1 MTSVPTHAPSI
12 ADWHQSA
19 ASLCLAG
26 QYAQALSMVKPVLE
40 SHPAL
45 TGGALAEALNIAA
58 VCSLGLSQ
66 FADAQAYWRQAIETK
81 PDFVDAYNH
90 LGMLLKGLGC
100 LPEAEAI
107 YRQLL
112 SIRPDLAEASN
123 NLGAV
128 LYDLGRLHDAEA
140 AYRQALAIRADYAQA
155 HYNLGIVLYDLRRL
169 HEAESAYRQALVL
182 SPDAGTY
189 NNLGNVLKELGR
201 LPEAEAAYRQ
211 ALILRPQHAEAL
223 NNLSNVLKELGR
235 LPEAELACRAA
246 LTIRPD
252 YAEAH
257 LNLGALMAALKRLPD
272 AEMSYRQALVV
283 RPAYAQAHY
292 NLGIVLHTLGRL
304 PEAEAAYRQ
313 ALMIRPDI
321 VEAHNNLGI
330 VLWALHRLPDAVAA
344 YRQALALRPDL
355 AEAHHNLGNV
365 LKELGHLTEA
375 KAAFR
380 RALAIRADYHDA
392 KVSLATLLL
401 SMGEFEEGWQLY
413 DARYDQPGFIHHQT
427 QSLLQ
432 CPRWR
437 GEALA
442 GKSLLV
448 WQEDGLGDMVQFG
461 RYLPLLKAQGAV
473 HVAFA
478 CAPALHR
485 LFATVEGVDAVI
497 DHETAQARA
506 LEYDYWTS
514 PMSVPLHLRTTTDAI
529 PDPIRLQPDPL
540 LADHW
545 RARLATLPPG
555 RKIGLVWKGNP
566 KHHNDSNRSLPSLA
580 TLAPLWSVPG
590 VSFVSLQKGQGEEEG
605 QSPSAGQ
612 PLLHLGTD
620 LTDFADTA
628 AIIGELDLVICV
640 DTSAAHIAASLGKPC
655 WVLLPR
661 EDIDWRWMRER
672 DDSPWYPQTLRLF
685 RQSADENWPEAV
697 ERVRLACVSA
707 FSSRDHAQAGRFQA

>member
-1 MTSVPTHAPSI
+1 
-12 ADWHQSA
+12 
-19 ASLCLAG
+19 
-26 QYAQALSMVKPVLE
+26 
-40 SHPAL
+40 
-45 TGGALAEALNIAA
+45 LAEALNIAA

-66 FADAQAYWRQAIETK
+66 LADAQAYWRQAIEAK
-81 PDFVDAYNH
+81 PDFVDAYNN
-90 LGMLLKGLGC
+90 LGMLLKGVGSLA
-100 LPEAEAI
+100 EAEAV

-140 AYRQALAIRADYAQA
+140 AYRHALAIRTDYAQA
-155 HYNLGIVLYDLRRL
+155 HYNLGIVLYDLRRWI
-169 HEAESAYRQALVL
+169 EAESAYRQALVL
-182 SPDAGTY
+182 SPDAGAY
-189 NNLGNVLKELGR
+189 NNLGNVLKELAR

-211 ALILRPQHAEAL
+211 ALVLRPQYAEAL
-223 NNLSNVLKELGR
+223 NNLANLLKELGR
-235 LPEAELACRAA
+235 LPEAEWACRMA

-257 LNLGALMAALKRLPD
+257 LNLGVLMGALKRFPE
-272 AEMSYRQALVV
+272 AEASYRQALAV
-283 RPAYAQAHY
+283 RPGYVEAHY
-292 NLGIVLHTLGRL
+292 NLGIVLQALERL
-304 PEAEAAYRQ
+304 PEAEAAYGQ
-313 ALMIRPDI
+313 ALLICPDS
-321 VEAHNNLGI
+321 VEAHNNLGN
-330 VLWALHRLPDAVAA
+330 VLWALRRLPDAVAA
-344 YRQALALRPDL
+344 YRRALALRPDL

-365 LKELGHLTEA
+365 LKELCQLTDAEA
-375 KAAFR
+375 SFR

-401 SMGEFEEGWQLY
+401 SMGEFEEGWRLY
-413 DARYDQPGFIHHQT
+413 DSRYDQPGFIHQQT
-427 QSLLQ
+427 QSLLA

-448 WQEDGLGDMVQFG
+448 WQEEGLGDMVQFG
-461 RYLPLLKAQGAV
+461 RYLPLLKAQGAG
-473 HVAFA
+473 HIGFA

-485 LFATVEGVDAVI
+485 LFASAEGVDAVL
-497 DHETAQARA
+497 DHEAALGRA
-506 LEYDYWTS
+506 PGYDYWTS
-514 PMSVPLHLRTTTDAI
+514 PMSVPLHLRTTTDTI
-529 PDPIRLQPDPL
+529 PDPIRLTPDPL
-540 LADHW
+540 LAEQW
-545 RARLATLPPG
+545 RARLATLSPG

-566 KHHNDSNRSLPSLA
+566 KHHNDANRSLPSLA

-605 QSPSAGQ
+605 QSPPAGL
-612 PLLHLGTD
+612 PLLHLGTE

-628 AIIGELDLVICV
+628 AVIGELDLVICV

-685 RQSADENWPEAV
+685 RQAADESWPAAV
-697 ERVRLACVSA
+697 ERVRLACIA
-707 FSSRDHAQAGRFQA
+707 EFSSRDHSRGR

>member
-1 MTSVPTHAPSI
+1 MTSVLASTPPI

-26 QYAQALSMVKPVLE
+26 HYAQALSMVKPMLE
-40 SHPAL
+40 PHPVL
-45 TGGALAEALNIAA
+45 TGNALAEALNIAA

-66 FADAQAYWRQAIETK
+66 LADAQAYWRQAIEAK
-81 PDFVDAYNH
+81 PEFVDAYNN
-90 LGMLLKGLGC
+90 LGMLLKGLGA
-100 LPEAEAI
+100 LAEALAI

-140 AYRQALAIRADYAQA
+140 AYRHALAIRAHYAQA
-155 HYNLGIVLYDLRRL
+155 HYNLGIVLYDLRRW

-182 SPDAGTY
+182 SPDAGAY
-189 NNLGNVLKELGR
+189 NNLGNVLKELAR

-211 ALILRPQHAEAL
+211 ALILRPQYAEAL
-223 NNLSNVLKELGR
+223 NNLANVLKELGR
-235 LPEAELACRAA
+235 VPEAELACRMA

-257 LNLGALMAALKRLPD
+257 LNLGALMGALKRLPE
-272 AEMSYRQALVV
+272 AEASYRQALAV
-283 RPAYAQAHY
+283 RPDYAEAHY
-292 NLGIVLHTLGRL
+292 NLGIVLQTLDRL
-304 PEAEAAYRQ
+304 PEAETAYRQ
-313 ALMIRPDI
+313 ALLIRPDI
-321 VEAHNNLGI
+321 VEAYN
-330 VLWALHRLPDAVAA
+330 
-344 YRQALALRPDL
+344 
-355 AEAHHNLGNV
+355 NLGNV
-365 LKELGHLTEA
+365 LWALRRSTDA
-375 KAAFR
+375 DAAYR

-401 SMGEFEEGWQLY
+401 SMGEFEEGWRLY
-413 DARYDQPGFIHHQT
+413 DSRYEQPGFIHYQT

-442 GKSLLV
+442 GKSLLL

-473 HVAFA
+473 HIAFA

-485 LFATVEGVDAVI
+485 LFAAVDGVDAVL
-497 DHETAQARA
+497 DHEAAIGKAT
-506 LEYDYWTS
+506 EYDYWTS
-514 PMSVPLHLRTTTDAI
+514 PMSVPLHLRTTMDTL
-529 PDPIRLQPDPL
+529 PDPLRLTPDPL
-540 LADHW
+540 LVEHW
-545 RARLATLPPG
+545 RTRLATLPPG

-566 KHHNDSNRSLPSLA
+566 KHHNDANRSLPSLA
-580 TLAPLWSVPG
+580 TLAPLWNVPG

-605 QSPSAGQ
+605 QSSPASI

-620 LTDFADTA
+620 LSDFADTA
-628 AIIGELDLVICV
+628 AIIGELDLLICV

-685 RQSADENWPEAV
+685 RQAADESWSTAV
-697 ERVRLACVSA
+697 ERVRLACLAA
-707 FSSRDHAQAGRFQA
+707 FSNEDRSPAG

>member
-1 MTSVPTHAPSI
+1 
-12 ADWHQSA
+12 
-19 ASLCLAG
+19 
-26 QYAQALSMVKPVLE
+26 
-40 SHPAL
+40 
-45 TGGALAEALNIAA
+45 
-58 VCSLGLSQ
+58 
-66 FADAQAYWRQAIETK
+66 
-81 PDFVDAYNH
+81 
-90 LGMLLKGLGC
+90 MLLKGVGSLA
-100 LPEAEAI
+100 EAEAV

-140 AYRQALAIRADYAQA
+140 AYRHALAIRTDYAQA
-155 HYNLGIVLYDLRRL
+155 HYNLGIVLYDLRRWI
-169 HEAESAYRQALVL
+169 EAESAYRQALVL
-182 SPDAGTY
+182 SPDAGAY
-189 NNLGNVLKELGR
+189 NNLGNVLKELAR

-211 ALILRPQHAEAL
+211 ALVLRPQYAEAL
-223 NNLSNVLKELGR
+223 NNLANLLKELGR
-235 LPEAELACRAA
+235 LPEAEWACRMA

-257 LNLGALMAALKRLPD
+257 LNLGVLMGALKRFPE
-272 AEMSYRQALVV
+272 AEASYRQALAV
-283 RPAYAQAHY
+283 RPGYVEAHY
-292 NLGIVLHTLGRL
+292 NLGIVLQALERL
-304 PEAEAAYRQ
+304 PEAEAAYGQ
-313 ALMIRPDI
+313 ALLIRPDS
-321 VEAHNNLGI
+321 VEAHNNLGN
-330 VLWALHRLPDAVAA
+330 VLWALRRLPDAVAA
-344 YRQALALRPDL
+344 YRRALALRPDL

-365 LKELGHLTEA
+365 LKELCHLTDAEA
-375 KAAFR
+375 SFR

-401 SMGEFEEGWQLY
+401 SMGEFEEGWRLY
-413 DARYDQPGFIHHQT
+413 DSRYDQPGFIHQQT
-427 QSLLQ
+427 QSLLA

-448 WQEDGLGDMVQFG
+448 WQEEGLGDMVQFG
-461 RYLPLLKAQGAV
+461 RYLPLLKAQGAG
-473 HVAFA
+473 HIGFA

-485 LFATVEGVDAVI
+485 LFASAEGVDAVL
-497 DHETAQARA
+497 DHEAALGRA
-506 LEYDYWTS
+506 PGYDYWTS
-514 PMSVPLHLRTTTDAI
+514 PMSVPLHLRTTTDTI
-529 PDPIRLQPDPL
+529 PDPIRLTPDPL
-540 LADHW
+540 LAEQW
-545 RARLATLPPG
+545 RARLATLSPG

-566 KHHNDSNRSLPSLA
+566 KHHNDANRSLPSLA

-605 QSPSAGQ
+605 QSPPAGL
-612 PLLHLGTD
+612 PLLHLGTE

-628 AIIGELDLVICV
+628 AVIGELDLVICV

-685 RQSADENWPEAV
+685 RQAADESWPAAV
-697 ERVRLACVSA
+697 ERVRLACIA
-707 FSSRDHAQAGRFQA
+707 EFSSRDHSRGR

>member
-1 MTSVPTHAPSI
+1 MTSVSTSAPPF
-12 ADWHQSA
+12 ADWHQPA
-19 ASLCLAG
+19 ASLCMAG
-26 QYAQALSMVKPVLE
+26 QYAQALSVVKPMLKQ
-40 SHPAL
+40 HPVL
-45 TGGALAEALNIAA
+45 TGHALAEALNIAA

-66 FADAQAYWRQAIETK
+66 LADAQAYWRQAIEAK
-81 PDFVDAYNH
+81 PEFVDAYNN
-90 LGMLLKGLGC
+90 LGMLLKGLGS
-100 LPEAEAI
+100 LTEAEAI

-128 LYDLGRLHDAEA
+128 LYDLGRLRDAEA
-140 AYRQALAIRADYAQA
+140 AYRHALVIRANYAQA
-155 HYNLGIVLYDLRRL
+155 HYNLGIVLYDLRRW

-182 SPDAGTY
+182 SPDAGAY
-189 NNLGNVLKELGR
+189 NNLGNVLKELAR
-201 LPEAEAAYRQ
+201 LSEAEAAYRQ
-211 ALILRPQHAEAL
+211 ALILRPQYAEAL
-223 NNLSNVLKELGR
+223 NNLANVLKELGR
-235 LPEAELACRAA
+235 LPEAELACRMA

-257 LNLGALMAALKRLPD
+257 LNLGALMGALKRLPE
-272 AEMSYRQALVV
+272 AEVSYRQALAV
-283 RPAYAQAHY
+283 RPDYAEAHY
-292 NLGIVLHTLGRL
+292 NLGIVLQTLDRL
-304 PEAEAAYRQ
+304 PEAEAAYGQ
-313 ALMIRPDI
+313 ALLIRPDS
-321 VEAHNNLGI
+321 VEAHNNLGN
-330 VLWALHRLPDAVAA
+330 VLWALHRPADAVAA
-344 YRQALALRPDL
+344 YRRALALRPNL
-355 AEAHHNLGNV
+355 AEGHHNLGNV
-365 LKELGHLTEA
+365 LKELGSLTDAE
-375 KAAFR
+375 AAFR

-392 KVSLATLLL
+392 KVSLASLLL
-401 SMGEFEEGWQLY
+401 SIGEYEEGWQLY
-413 DARYDQPGFIHHQT
+413 DSRYEQPGFIHYQT
-427 QSLLQ
+427 QSLLT

-442 GKSLLV
+442 GKSLLA

-473 HVAFA
+473 HIAFG

-514 PMSVPLHLRTTTDAI
+514 PMSAPLHLRTTTDAI
-529 PDPIRLQPDPL
+529 PDAIHLKLDPML
-540 LADHW
+540 VDRW

-566 KHHNDSNRSLPSLA
+566 KHHNDANRSLPSLA

-605 QSPSAGQ
+605 QSPPAGL

-620 LTDFADTA
+620 LSDFADTA
-628 AIIGELDLVICV
+628 AIIGELDLLICV

-661 EDIDWRWMRER
+661 EDIDWRWVRER
-672 DDSPWYPQTLRLF
+672 NDSPWYPQTLRLF
-685 RQSADENWPEAV
+685 RQAADESWSTAV
-697 ERVRLACVSA
+697 ERVRLACLAA
-707 FSSRDHAQAGRFQA
+707 FSNEDRSPAR

>member
-1 MTSVPTHAPSI
+1 MTSVPVPTSATPI

-19 ASLCLAG
+19 ASLCLAA
-26 QYAQALSMVKPVLE
+26 QYAQALSIVKPLLE
-40 SHPAL
+40 PRPAL
-45 TGGALAEALNIAA
+45 TGSALAEALNIAA

-66 FADAQAYWRQAIETK
+66 LADAQAYWRRAIEAK
-81 PDFVDAYNH
+81 PDFVDAYNN
-90 LGMLLKGLGC
+90 LGMLLKGVGSLA
-100 LPEAEAI
+100 EAEVV

-140 AYRQALAIRADYAQA
+140 AYRHALAIRANYAQA
-155 HYNLGIVLYDLRRL
+155 HYNLGIVLYDLRRWI
-169 HEAESAYRQALVL
+169 EAESAYRQALVL

-189 NNLGNVLKELGR
+189 NNLGNVLKELAR

-211 ALILRPQHAEAL
+211 ALVLRPQYAEAL
-223 NNLSNVLKELGR
+223 NNLANVLKELGR
-235 LPEAELACRAA
+235 LPEAELACRMA

-257 LNLGALMAALKRLPD
+257 LNLGALMGALKRFPE
-272 AEMSYRQALVV
+272 AQASYRQALAV
-283 RPAYAQAHY
+283 RPDYVEAHY
-292 NLGIVLHTLGRL
+292 NLGIVLQALDRL
-304 PEAEAAYRQ
+304 PEAEAAYGQ
-313 ALMIRPDI
+313 ALLIRPDS
-321 VEAHNNLGI
+321 VEAHNNLGN
-330 VLWALHRLPDAVAA
+330 VLWALRRLPDAVAA
-344 YRQALALRPDL
+344 YRRALALRPDL

-365 LKELGHLTEA
+365 LKELGHLTDAETS
-375 KAAFR
+375 FR

-401 SMGEFEEGWQLY
+401 SMGEFEEGWRLY
-413 DARYDQPGFIHHQT
+413 DSRYDQTGFIHHQT
-427 QSLLQ
+427 QSLLA

-442 GKSLLV
+442 GRSLLV

-461 RYLPLLKAQGAV
+461 RYLPLLKAQGAG
-473 HVAFA
+473 HIAFA

-485 LFATVEGVDAVI
+485 LFANVEGVDAVL
-497 DHETAQARA
+497 DHETALSRA
-506 LEYDYWTS
+506 PEYDYWTS
-514 PMSVPLHLRTTTDAI
+514 PMSVPLHLRTTIDTI
-529 PDPIRLQPDPL
+529 PDPVRLTPDPL
-540 LADHW
+540 LVDHW

-555 RKIGLVWKGNP
+555 RRIGLVWKGNP
-566 KHHNDSNRSLPSLA
+566 RHHNDANRSLPSLA
-580 TLAPLWSVPG
+580 TLVPLWSVPG

-605 QSPSAGQ
+605 QSPPAGL
-612 PLLHLGTD
+612 PLLHLGTA
-620 LTDFADTA
+620 LSDFVDTA

-672 DDSPWYPQTLRLF
+672 EDSPWYPQTLRLF
-685 RQSADENWPEAV
+685 RQAAEESWSTVV
-697 ERVRLACVSA
+697 ERVRLACIA
-707 FSSRDHAQAGRFQA
+707 EFSSWDHSRGG

>member
-1 MTSVPTHAPSI
+1 M
-12 ADWHQSA
+12 
-19 ASLCLAG
+19 
-26 QYAQALSMVKPVLE
+26 LE
-40 SHPAL
+40 PRPAL
-45 TGGALAEALNIAA
+45 TGSALAEALNIAA

-66 FADAQAYWRQAIETK
+66 LADAQTYWRQAIEAK
-81 PDFVDAYNH
+81 PDFVDAYNN
-90 LGMLLKGLGC
+90 LGMLLKGVGSLV
-100 LPEAEAI
+100 EAEAV

-140 AYRQALAIRADYAQA
+140 AFRHALAIRTDYAQA
-155 HYNLGIVLYDLRRL
+155 HYNLGIVLYDLRRWI
-169 HEAESAYRQALVL
+169 EAESAYRQALVL
-182 SPDAGTY
+182 SPDAGAY
-189 NNLGNVLKELGR
+189 NNLGNVLKELAR

-211 ALILRPQHAEAL
+211 ALVLRPQYAEAL
-223 NNLSNVLKELGR
+223 NNLANLLKELGR
-235 LPEAELACRAA
+235 LPEAELACRMA

-257 LNLGALMAALKRLPD
+257 LNLGVLMGALKRFPE
-272 AEMSYRQALVV
+272 AEASYRQALAV
-283 RPAYAQAHY
+283 RPGYVEAHY
-292 NLGIVLHTLGRL
+292 NLGIVLQALERL
-304 PEAEAAYRQ
+304 PEAEAAYSQ
-313 ALMIRPDI
+313 ALLIRPDS
-321 VEAHNNLGI
+321 VEAHNNLGN
-330 VLWALHRLPDAVAA
+330 VLWALRRLPDAVAA
-344 YRQALALRPDL
+344 YRRALALRPDL

-365 LKELGHLTEA
+365 LKELCHLTDAEA
-375 KAAFR
+375 SFR

-401 SMGEFEEGWQLY
+401 SMGEFEEGWRLY
-413 DARYDQPGFIHHQT
+413 DSRYDQPGFIHHQT
-427 QSLLQ
+427 QSLLA

-461 RYLPLLKAQGAV
+461 RYLPLLKAQGAG
-473 HVAFA
+473 HIGFA

-485 LFATVEGVDAVI
+485 LFASAEGVDAVL
-497 DHETAQARA
+497 DHEAALRRA
-506 LEYDYWTS
+506 PGYDYWTS
-514 PMSVPLHLRTTTDAI
+514 PMSVPLHLRTTTDTI
-529 PDPIRLQPDPL
+529 PDPVRLAPDPL
-540 LADHW
+540 LAEQW
-545 RARLATLPPG
+545 RARLATLSPG

-566 KHHNDSNRSLPSLA
+566 KHHNDANRSLPSLA

-605 QSPSAGQ
+605 RSPPAGL
-612 PLLHLGTD
+612 PLLHLGTE

-628 AIIGELDLVICV
+628 AVIGELDLVICV

-685 RQSADENWPEAV
+685 RQAADERWPAAV
-697 ERVRLACVSA
+697 ERVRLACIA
-707 FSSRDHAQAGRFQA
+707 EFSSRDHSRGR

>member
-1 MTSVPTHAPSI
+1 MTSVLTSVPPI
-12 ADWHQSA
+12 ADRHQSA

-26 QYAQALSMVKPVLE
+26 DYAQALSVVKPMLE
-40 SHPAL
+40 PHPAL
-45 TGGALAEALNIAA
+45 TGSALADALNIAA

-66 FADAQAYWRQAIETK
+66 LADAQAYWRQAIEAK
-81 PDFVDAYNH
+81 PDFVDAYNN
-90 LGMLLKGLGC
+90 LGMLLKGLGS
-100 LPEAEAI
+100 LAEAEAI

-140 AYRQALAIRADYAQA
+140 AYRHALAIRADYPQA
-155 HYNLGIVLYDLRRL
+155 HYNLGIVLYDLRRW
-169 HEAESAYRQALVL
+169 HEAERAYRQALAL
-182 SPDAGTY
+182 SPDASAY
-189 NNLGNVLKELGR
+189 NNLGNVLKELAR

-211 ALILRPQHAEAL
+211 ALILRPQYAEAL
-223 NNLSNVLKELGR
+223 NNLANVLKEAGR
-235 LPEAELACRAA
+235 LTEAELACRMA
-246 LTIRPD
+246 LTIRPE

-257 LNLGALMAALKRLPD
+257 LNLGALMGALKRLPE
-272 AEMSYRQALVV
+272 AEMSYRQALAV
-283 RPAYAQAHY
+283 RPDYAEAHY
-292 NLGIVLHTLGRL
+292 NLGIVLQTLERL
-304 PEAEAAYRQ
+304 PEAEAAYGQ
-313 ALMIRPDI
+313 ALLIRPDI
-321 VEAHNNLGI
+321 VEAHNNLGN
-330 VLWALHRLPDAVAA
+330 VLWAMRRSPDAVAA
-344 YRQALALRPDL
+344 YRRALALRPDL
-355 AEAHHNLGNV
+355 AEGHHNLGNV
-365 LKELGHLTEA
+365 LKELGNLTEA
-375 KAAFR
+375 EASFR
-380 RALAIRADYHDA
+380 RALAICADYHDA

-401 SMGEFEEGWQLY
+401 SMGEFEEGWRLY
-413 DARYDQPGFIHHQT
+413 DSRYDQPGFIHHQT

-461 RYLPLLKAQGAV
+461 RYFPQLKAQGAV
-473 HVAFA
+473 HIAFA

-485 LFATVEGVDAVI
+485 LFAALEGVDAVL
-497 DHETAQARA
+497 DHEAALGRA

-514 PMSVPLHLRTTTDAI
+514 PMSVPLHLRTTTETI
-529 PDPIRLQPDPL
+529 PDPIRLTSDPL
-540 LADHW
+540 LVDHW

-566 KHHNDSNRSLPSLA
+566 KHHNDANRSLPSLA

-605 QSPSAGQ
+605 QSPPSGQ

-672 DDSPWYPQTLRLF
+672 EDSPWYPQTLRLF
-685 RQSADENWPEAV
+685 RQAADESWATAV
-697 ERVRLACVSA
+697 ERVRLACIEA
-707 FSSRDHAQAGRFQA
+707 FSSRGHSPLG